1 MIMGFIKWIV
11 TQLRGLLRLAHEI
24 RGLLLLLS
32 TLLMSAVF
40 LTTKTGDY
48 KNFYPYFPFNQDV
61 VLTRDT
67 YFYFLFERLIM
78 VVMSLYIYV
87 ENTKFKMA
95 LKVFVF
101 IQVFDAVDYVLTYNK
116 TWFIEGFLV
125 SWDILKVSL
134 FSLAIIN
141 EVLLI
146 KEREAMLR

>member
-1 MIMGFIKWIV
+1 MRI
-11 TQLRGLLRLAHEI
+11 LHEI

-40 LTTKTGDY
+40 LITKTGDY
-48 KNFYPYFPFNQDV
+48 KTFYPYFPFNQDV

-78 VVMSLYIYV
+78 VVMSLYIYLDS
-87 ENTKFKMA
+87 EKFKTA
-95 LKVFVF
+95 LKVFVL
-101 IQVFDAVDYVLTYNK
+101 IQVFDAVDYALTYNK
-116 TWFIEGFLV
+116 TWFLEGFLV

-134 FSLAIIN
+134 FSIAIIN

-146 KEREAMLR
+146 KEREAMLQ

>member
-1 MIMGFIKWIV
+1 MKVI
-11 TQLRGLLRLAHEI
+11 HEI

-40 LTTKTGDY
+40 LITKTGDY

-101 IQVFDAVDYVLTYNK
+101 IQVFDAIDYALTYNK